1 MNVAAALDPPYL
13 ETYGREFANNGQSDV
28 KYPRNI
34 PTLKAT
40 ASVIKDIKNTSS
52 WEKSEIVNLKTGN

>member
-1 MNVAAALDPPYL
+1 MNVAAALDPPYI
-13 ETYGREFANNGQSDV
+13 ETYDREFANNGQNDV
-28 KYPRNI
+28 KYPGNI

-52 WEKSEIVNLKTGN
+52 WEKSEFVN